1 MSGWLKHREEA
12 GTVIITAGGDWD
24 VRQAVDLDAVIQ
36 KLPTIRSQQV
46 TIDLDA
52 ITRMDT
58 AGAWLLHR
66 TIKNFRQSDV
76 VVDLAQAKD
85 EYRAMLEKVAEND
98 LAVDV
103 RLPHE
108 FALYRIISGL
118 GSRVVQMSHE
128 AHAMLA
134 FLGQT
139 ISSIIISM
147 LRPWRI
153 RWTPLFHH
161 MEKVGL
167 NAVPIVALISFLIGI
182 VLAYQGATQLQKF
195 GAEIFVVDLIA
206 ISVLREIGILLTA
219 IVLAGRSGSA
229 FTAEIGSMVV
239 NEEVDAMRSLGLD
252 PMEVLVLPRIL
263 ALVIMLPIL
272 AFIADMMGLAGG
284 FIMAWTA
291 LGISPNLFL
300 EQLNNASNFWTFGV
314 GILKSPFFAF
324 IIAFVG
330 CYEGLRVDRNAASV
344 GTRTTRS
351 VVTSIF
357 LIIVAD
363 AAFSIMF
370 ALIGI

>member
-1 MSGWLKHREEA
+1 MSGWLKHSEEA
-12 GTVIITAGGDWD
+12 GRVIITVGGDWD
-24 VRQAVDLDAVIQ
+24 VRHAVDLDADIQ
-36 KLPTIRSQQV
+36 KLPAVDNQRV

-52 ITRMDT
+52 VSRLDT

-66 TIKNFRQSDV
+66 TVKEFRQSAEN
-76 VVDLAQAKD
+76 VDLAHVQG
-85 EYRAMLEKVAEND
+85 EYRAMLDKVAESD
-98 LAVDV
+98 MAVEV
-103 RLPHE
+103 ELPNE
-108 FALYRIISGL
+108 LALYRIIAGL
-118 GSRVVQMSHE
+118 GARVVQMSRE

-134 FLGQT
+134 FLGLT
-139 ISSIIISM
+139 VLSITSSA

-153 RWTPLFHH
+153 RWTPLFYH

-167 NAVPIVALISFLIGI
+167 NAVPIVALISFLIGV
-182 VLAYQGATQLQKF
+182 VLAYQGASQLQKF

-252 PMEVLVLPRIL
+252 PIEVLVLPRVL

-272 AFIADMMGLAGG
+272 AFIADIMGLAGG

-324 IIAFVG
+324 LIAFVG

-370 ALIGI
+370 ALVGI